1 MQSGFS
7 VCRRKAGQTFRKTLG
22 LYNYKLGH
30 QQYHKEPGT
39 IQLNAVEQLQN
50 TKSYEGIMRI
60 KKLRQES
67 DRVFGKFIG
76 TKFVV
81 DKSRVPQYDIPDLT
95 GFELKPYVSYHT
107 PQVDKETQIKLERLN
122 DFNLIENLV
131 TRSETKLLDKK

>member
-30 QQYHKEPGT
+30 QQYHKEPGSVS
-39 IQLNAVEQLQN
+39 LNAVEQLKN
-50 TKSYEGIMRI
+50 TKTYEGIMRI
-60 KKLRQES
+60 RKLRQES
-67 DRVFGKFIG
+67 DRVFGKFVG
-76 TKFVV
+76 SKFVV
-81 DKSRVPQYDIPDLT
+81 DKSRIPQYDIPDLT

-107 PQVDKETQIKLERLN
+107 PQVDKETQTKLERMN

-131 TRSETKLLDKK
+131 PRSETKLLDKK